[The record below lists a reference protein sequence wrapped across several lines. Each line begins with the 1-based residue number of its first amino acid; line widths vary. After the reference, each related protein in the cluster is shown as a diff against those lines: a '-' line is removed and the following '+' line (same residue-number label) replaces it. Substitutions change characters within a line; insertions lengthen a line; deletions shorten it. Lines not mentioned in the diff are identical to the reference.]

1 MFIKIESIFILGVK
15 KNEVLML
22 IRRPRYQKKKYKELS
37 DGLVGSEFWATVR
50 TWKRCHVIL
59 PQHCEDYSSNSA
71 QILDYATPRTD
82 EPVKCFQKYLKEE
95 HGSCRKSHTCEAVRK
110 EVSPNNQWHLSHSEF
125 IFKKKTALLQDMFES
140 YHLVDDTKNRQLR
153 YHTFNKNR
161 TIYILKEKSLRL
173 QIQQSHLTK
182 TTSNS
187 AGMFGLCALENTPK
201 TPLGRKCW
209 QACSLCCEVFC

>member
-125 IFKKKTALLQDMFES
+125 IFKKKTALLQDTDFKIH
-140 YHLVDDTKNRQLR
+140 YKVL
-153 YHTFNKNR
+153 
-161 TIYILKEKSLRL
+161 
-173 QIQQSHLTK
+173 
-182 TTSNS
+182 
-187 AGMFGLCALENTPK
+187 
-201 TPLGRKCW
+201 
-209 QACSLCCEVFC
+209 